1 MAKIHAPNKN
11 YNGLSASVMFVNGIG
26 ECTDPHLISW
36 FKAKGYEVVEENT
49 ELDEMTVK
57 ELKEYAETN
66 EIDLG
71 NATKKADILAKILE
85 TEEEPEKEGD

>member
-1 MAKIHAPNKN
+1 MAKIIAPNKN
-11 YNGLSASVMFVNGIG
+11 YTGLSAGVMFVNGIG

-36 FKAKGYEVVEENT
+36 FKEKGYRVEENT